1 MEITLGGIAALIAAL
16 AFVALVIF
24 LIRPLAKL
32 GKTFDELTASVEK
45 LTDETIPALTNAAE
59 TVARTN
65 TQLERVDTITSAAAR
80 TAEDISATTT
90 IVTSTVAAPFLAVR
104 SAVGKLRKK
113 R

>member
-59 TVARTN
+59 TVALTN
-65 TQLERVDTITSAAAR
+65 VQLERVDTITSAAAR
-80 TAEDISATTT
+80 TAEDVSATTT
-90 IVTSTVAAPFLAVR
+90 IVTSTIAAPFLAIR
-104 SAVGKLRKK
+104 RFVGKVR
-113 R
+113 RGR